1 MRFVFNGFSANVVRD
16 QITPS
21 EIPPSHISS
30 MSSRRLR
37 WKKAHN
43 STYFT
48 SPVMEGTRTAM
59 SSTYKH
65 PATYSPQPP
74 AGQDRKASRGT
85 ASFRVPVRM
94 DGTQAGRLGCAEG
107 HGLCRWSWLGTGCE
121 AAELSRPHTVREGN
135 AVLGRVRTSSHH
147 PRHLPGFLTPL
158 RPWAAGQGSCPKGSV
173 G

>member
-1 MRFVFNGFSANVVRD
+1 
-16 QITPS
+16 
-21 EIPPSHISS
+21 

-59 SSTYKH
+59 SSMYKH

-85 ASFRVPVRM
+85 ASFRVPVRWM
-94 DGTQAGRLGCAEG
+94 EPRQAGWAVPRGTGSADG
-107 HGLCRWSWLGTGCE
+107 PGLGTGCE

-147 PRHLPGFLTPL
+147 PRNLPGFLTPP
-158 RPWAAGQGSCPKGSV
+158 RPWAADRVPARKAPWGETQLSGLAATSSCWNTAGAGSFSKAQCI
-173 G
+173 